1 EGLCIPGSWP
11 SHAWFA
17 GYAPYDD
24 PEIVVVSFVYNG
36 REGSTVSG
44 PIVRK
49 IIDAYFEFK
58 KIDAELEGLQVNK

>member
-1 EGLCIPGSWP
+1 MPVCGYVHMMPG
-11 SHAWFA
+11 
-17 GYAPYDD
+17 
-24 PEIVVVSFVYNG
+24 IVVVSFIYNG

-58 KIDAELEGLQVNK
+58 AIDAELEGLQTGN